1 MSLAPASTVQA
12 GNDELRRRV
21 APLCHAIR
29 LSSLAWIIWAS
40 VGTLSVFG
48 SQARVAEHFGRVLNV
63 DLTNLPT
70 SGYAMALTIIL
81 VDLAIAWLIVVFIW
95 RLFGH
100 YLRGEIFSLAAVQD
114 LGRAGWTGVAAVVA
128 DIVARPLIAYALTQ
142 HLGESQ
148 RHHFWTNPN
157 DLLHLLLALFIVA
170 LAHIFRVGVAIVDE
184 NRQIV

>member
-1 MSLAPASTVQA
+1 MSLAPATTVQA

-29 LSSLAWIIWAS
+29 LSALAWIIWAS

-48 SQARVAEHFGRVLNV
+48 SPARVAEHFGRVLNV

-100 YLRGEIFSLAAVQD
+100 YLKGEIFSLAAVQD

-170 LAHIFRVGVAIVDE
+170 LAHIFRVGVAIADE

>member
-1 MSLAPASTVQA
+1 MSLAPASTVQV
-12 GNDELRRRV
+12 GNDVLRRRV

-29 LSSLAWIIWAS
+29 LSALAWIIWAS

-48 SQARVAEHFGRVLNV
+48 SPARVAEHFGRVLNV

-170 LAHIFRVGVAIVDE
+170 LAHIFRVGVAIADE